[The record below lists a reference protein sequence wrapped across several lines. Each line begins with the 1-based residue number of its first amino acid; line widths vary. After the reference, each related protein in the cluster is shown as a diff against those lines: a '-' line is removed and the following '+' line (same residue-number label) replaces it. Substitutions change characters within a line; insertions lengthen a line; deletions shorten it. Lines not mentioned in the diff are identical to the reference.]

1 MTALSRTIH
10 TGFSQLGIRDDAEK
24 RAIYSR
30 VTGVDQLKVMTVG
43 QEEKVLAELRR
54 LGFNP
59 AARRSA
65 GQPDMTGKF
74 SPKIRALWIALYNLG
89 AVQDRRDSAIT
100 AFVKG
105 QVAID
110 RVRFVHRASDANAI
124 IEALKAIAAR
134 HGVDWSVK
142 RGDPPWRKAHGYH
155 IAVAQWAKINPQGA
169 GDFWAVVTDLI
180 DVEIIGKDATYRD
193 LTDKEWMFVMN
204 DFGKRVRALPKASGV

>member
-59 AARRSA
+59 AAKLSA
-65 GQPDMTGKF
+65 GQPDMAGKF

-110 RVRFVHRASDANAI
+110 RVRFVHRANDANSI
-124 IEALKAIAAR
+124 IEALKAIATR

-142 RGDPPWRKAHGYH
+142 RLDPPWRKAHGYH
-155 IAVAQWAKINPQGA
+155 IAVAQWGKINPEGA
-169 GDFWAVVTDLI
+169 GDFWTVVTDLI
-180 DVEIIGKDATYRD
+180 GQDVTYRD
-193 LTDKEWMFVMN
+193 LTDREWIFVMN
-204 DFGKRVRALPKASGV
+204 YLGERVRALPKSEQ

>member
-30 VTGVDQLKVMTVG
+30 VTGVDQLKVMTVV
-43 QEEKVLAELRR
+43 QEEKVLGELLR

-59 AARRSA
+59 AAKRSA

-74 SPKIRALWIALYNLG
+74 SPKIRALWITLYNLG

-110 RVRFVHRASDANAI
+110 RVRFVHHANDANSI
-124 IEALKAIAAR
+124 IEALKAIATR
-134 HGVDWSVK
+134 HGVDWSVR
-142 RGDPPWRKAHGYH
+142 RGDPAWQKAHGYH

-180 DVEIIGKDATYRD
+180 GQDATYRD
-193 LTDKEWMFVMN
+193 VTDLEWIFVMN
-204 DFGKRVRALPKASGV
+204 YFGERVRALPKASGV

>member
-10 TGFSQLGIRDDAEK
+10 TGFSKLGIRDEAEK

-30 VTGVDQLKVMTVG
+30 VTGVDQLKVMTAG

-59 AARRSA
+59 AGKRRA

-110 RVRFVHRASDANAI
+110 RVRFVHHSSDANSI
-124 IEALKAIAAR
+124 IEALKAIATR
-134 HGVDWSVK
+134 HGVDWSIN
-142 RGDPPWRKAHGYH
+142 RLDPPWRKAPGYQ
-155 IAVAQWAKINPQGA
+155 IAIAQWAKINPQGA
-169 GDFWAVVTDLI
+169 GDFWAVVTDM
-180 DVEIIGKDATYRD
+180 IGGDANYRD
-193 LTDKEWMFVMN
+193 VTDLEWIFVMN
-204 DFGKRVRALPKASGV
+204 YLGERVRALPKSRGVGV

>member
-30 VTGVDQLKVMTVG
+30 VTGVDRLKVMTPG
-43 QEEKVLAELRR
+43 QEEKVLTELRR

-59 AARRSA
+59 AGKRRA

-74 SPKIRALWIALYNLG
+74 SPKIRALWIALYNVG

-110 RVRFVHRASDANAI
+110 RVRFVHHASDANSI
-124 IEALKAIAAR
+124 IEALKAIATR

-142 RGDPPWRKAHGYH
+142 RLDPPWRKAHGYH
-155 IAVAQWAKINPQGA
+155 IARAQWAKINPLA
-169 GDFWAVVTDLI
+169 PEDFWAVVTDLI
-180 DVEIIGKDATYRD
+180 GQDATYRD
-193 LTDKEWMFVMN
+193 LTDQEWIFIMN
-204 DFGKRVRALPKASGV
+204 YLGERVRALPKATGV